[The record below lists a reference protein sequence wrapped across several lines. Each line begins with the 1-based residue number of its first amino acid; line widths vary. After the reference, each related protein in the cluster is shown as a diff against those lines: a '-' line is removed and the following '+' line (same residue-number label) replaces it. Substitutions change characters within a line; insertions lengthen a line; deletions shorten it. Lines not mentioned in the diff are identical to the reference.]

1 CKVPALL
8 LASTLG
14 LSASAALAEVS
25 LTTAYTDAST
35 AYFGDVRTLR
45 ITVTNSAEITV
56 TDGALTVPDGSFVLP
71 PEFEI
76 AALPNPQS
84 TCGAPVVVANG
95 RNVEF
100 TDATI
105 PAAGEGIN
113 GTCSVEVDVRI
124 AVNPASTTSYTS
136 AVNAGW
142 F

>member
-1 CKVPALL
+1 FSHATRAAMRHDCPTSLSSIRNLAPPRTTGLWQGLTAALRCKVPALL
-8 LASTLG
+8 LASTPG

-76 AALPNPQS
+76 A
-84 TCGAPVVVANG
+84 
-95 RNVEF
+95 
-100 TDATI
+100 
-105 PAAGEGIN
+105 
-113 GTCSVEVDVRI
+113 
-124 AVNPASTTSYTS
+124 
-136 AVNAGW
+136 
-142 F
+142 